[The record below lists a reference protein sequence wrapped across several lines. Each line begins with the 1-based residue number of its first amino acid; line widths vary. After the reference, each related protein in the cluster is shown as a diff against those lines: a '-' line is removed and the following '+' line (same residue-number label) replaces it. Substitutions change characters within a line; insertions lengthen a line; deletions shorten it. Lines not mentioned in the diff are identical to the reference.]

1 VTVAV
6 LCSTELAQDG
16 FEWASSKVSVRE
28 IGQDRLLAEMARRV
42 PDRQVLKLAC
52 LWLQAGCDGW
62 KASSS
67 EWPPGSQGEEPS

>member
-1 VTVAV
+1 M
-6 LCSTELAQDG
+6 
-16 FEWASSKVSVRE
+16 SVRE